1 MPLAR
6 MGNAGKT
13 TMTRIATY
21 LQWFLKAFAFFTFF
35 AFALNNQA
43 DGTVYF
49 FFGYAWT
56 APMVLIVLG
65 AFGTGLF
72 VGILGMV
79 PRWWSQRRAA
89 ARASSPALEVA
100 GEPNLPGNARP
111 HGL

>member
-1 MPLAR
+1 
-6 MGNAGKT
+6 
-13 TMTRIATY
+13 MTRIATY
-21 LQWFLKAFAFFTFF
+21 LQWCLKAFAFFTFF

-43 DGTVYF
+43 DGTVHF

-65 AFGTGLF
+65 AFGSGLF

-79 PRWWSQRRAA
+79 PRWWSQRRVANRARGANLAA
-89 ARASSPALEVA
+89 Q
-100 GEPNLPGNARP
+100 GEQNLPGNARP

>member
-1 MPLAR
+1 
-6 MGNAGKT
+6 
-13 TMTRIATY
+13 
-21 LQWFLKAFAFFTFF
+21 
-35 AFALNNQA
+35 
-43 DGTVYF
+43 
-49 FFGYAWT
+49 
-56 APMVLIVLG
+56 MVLIVLG

>member
-1 MPLAR
+1 
-6 MGNAGKT
+6 
-13 TMTRIATY
+13 MTRIASY
-21 LQWFLKAFAFFTFF
+21 LQWCLKAVAFFTFF
-35 AFALNNQA
+35 AFALNNQG
-43 DGTVYF
+43 DGTVHF

-56 APMVLIVLG
+56 APMVLIVLA

-89 ARASSPALEVA
+89 ARAGDSVHEVQ
-100 GEPNLPGNARP
+100 GEQNLPGNARP

>member
-1 MPLAR
+1 
-6 MGNAGKT
+6 
-13 TMTRIATY
+13 MTRIAAY
-21 LQWFLKAFAFFTFF
+21 FQWALKAFAFFTFF

-43 DGTVYF
+43 DATVHF

-65 AFGTGLF
+65 AFGSGLL

-79 PRWWSQRRAA
+79 PRWWGQRRAA
-89 ARASSPALEVA
+89 ARARRAADATSAVSA
-100 GEPNLPGNARP
+100 EPNLPGNARS

>member
-1 MPLAR
+1 MAY
-6 MGNAGKT
+6 AGKT
-13 TMTRIATY
+13 YMTRIATY
-21 LQWFLKAFAFFTFF
+21 LQWFVKAFAFFTFF

-43 DGTVYF
+43 DGTVHF

-65 AFGTGLF
+65 AFGSGLF

-89 ARASSPALEVA
+89 ARASSPSLELP
-100 GEPNLPGNARP
+100 GEQNLPGNARP

>member
-1 MPLAR
+1 
-6 MGNAGKT
+6 
-13 TMTRIATY
+13 MTRIATY
-21 LQWFLKAFAFFTFF
+21 LQWLLKAFAFFTFF

-43 DGTVYF
+43 DGTVHF

-56 APMVLIVLG
+56 APMVLIVLA
-65 AFGTGLF
+65 AFGSGLF

-89 ARASSPALEVA
+89 TRAGSPALEVPA
-100 GEPNLPGNARP
+100 EQNLPGNARP